1 VTRSSKHSAPSPPDL
16 RTLLALFTVVAV
28 ALTLA
33 LGCSGGSNPA
43 GSNDDDDPPAG
54 GRVYVDASYVGVEDG
69 TFEHPYDTIDEGIGA
84 ASRGDTVI
92 VAAGSYSRRTEIDV
106 PVAITL
112 IGAGDDLTV
121 VDAMFVVSAPE
132 DTVPVLLKHMAFER
146 ATFQGSVRSPRVE
159 FAPIEID
166 SCDAGVVNVGYPPDH
181 SYTVTNSTIDSV
193 RFWHGVSDHATHAL
207 VNCSIAGN
215 IQFAHG
221 SGDITTIVENCTIG
235 GKIWMRN
242 GSNATFTIA
251 GNTVHGIVD
260 KSGVNVTTIS
270 GNTLPT
276 GNIVDKSGGLQDS
289 QIIEGNNV
297 QNGVLQIESSSATVR
312 YNTVS
317 APADTFAIEMNC
329 GAPANLIGNTVT
341 LPAGSEPTGAPETW
355 RNIGIKAT
363 CGEGVIQGNTVNGGS
378 IGIWDVSGATTLF
391 ANTISGSYYG
401 IVAALGMDKVVTGNV
416 VSDCSSDGIRFLAE
430 NLAYEYGAFE
440 GNTVTNN
447 GGRGAWEVTS
457 SPETATTIS
466 ISRCRPRRLPSS
478 LRGATHGTTVARP
491 RWMRTTSMMRTMIRR
506 SQTWTCRT
514 RVERSFA
521 APTTPCRLTMYR
533 GEPFASIEI
542 GAPRTRR
549 PGSFTGRPES
559 AAFKP
564 RIGWECGCVSSGAA
578 LLHPARCS
586 RPAQARTRAPTTSD
600 QRRSRTGA
608 SSRASSRRYCGPG
621 CRTARYQ
628 DTCTS
633 ESSCSSRT

>member
-447 GGRGAWEVTS
+447 GGAGVRLFRDIDLGGGAEGSVGGNIFTGNGDYDLYIEV
-457 SPETATTIS
+457 PATTTPVIS
-466 ISRCRPRRLPSS
+466 AWGNSWDHGSEAEVDAHDVYDANDDPSLADVDLS
-478 LRGATHGTTVARP
+478 H
-491 RWMRTTSMMRTMIRR
+491 
-506 SQTWTCRT
+506 T
-514 RVERSFA
+514 R
-521 APTTPCRLTMYR
+521 
-533 GEPFASIEI
+533 
-542 GAPRTRR
+542 
-549 PGSFTGRPES
+549 
-559 AAFKP
+559 
-564 RIGWECGCVSSGAA
+564 
-578 LLHPARCS
+578 
-586 RPAQARTRAPTTSD
+586 
-600 QRRSRTGA
+600 
-608 SSRASSRRYCGPG
+608 
-621 CRTARYQ
+621 
-628 DTCTS
+628 
-633 ESSCSSRT
+633 